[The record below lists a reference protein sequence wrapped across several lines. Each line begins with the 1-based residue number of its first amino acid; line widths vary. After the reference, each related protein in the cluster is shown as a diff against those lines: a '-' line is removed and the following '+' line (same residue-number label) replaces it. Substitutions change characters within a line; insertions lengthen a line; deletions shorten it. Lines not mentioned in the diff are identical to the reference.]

1 MSRIWRLLDKSS
13 NESVDL
19 EKDYRFHWGEVA
31 VAATSCSNAR
41 GPGSRIAALEALRP
55 RVVTRCRAL
64 CLVSWLSRCM
74 PLVVAM
80 QRDLRCLASRHW
92 GRPCVAALRHL
103 DAECPVSWYVV
114 CKPASRRTVDSSIRW
129 LGASSSLFDI
139 GNPPSPF
146 CYSGNF

>member
-64 CLVSWLSRCM
+64 CLVSWLSRCNATR
-74 PLVVAM
+74 PEVSCIPTLRETLRRSTEAP
-80 QRDLRCLASRHW
+80 QRRVPSFIIRCVQARLASYCRQLHS
-92 GRPCVAALRHL
+92 VAWRKFL
-103 DAECPVSWYVV
+103 PFWY
-114 CKPASRRTVDSSIRW
+114 RQ
-129 LGASSSLFDI
+129 SSLTILLFRK
-139 GNPPSPF
+139 F
-146 CYSGNF
+146 